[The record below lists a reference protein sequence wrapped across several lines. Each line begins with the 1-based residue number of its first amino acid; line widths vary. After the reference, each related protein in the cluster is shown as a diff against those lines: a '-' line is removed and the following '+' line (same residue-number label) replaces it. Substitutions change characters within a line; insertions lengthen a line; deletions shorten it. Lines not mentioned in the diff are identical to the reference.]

1 MNIQIF
7 GTKKCNETK
16 KAERFFKERGIKY
29 QFVDMKKKGM
39 SKGEF
44 NSVAQANGGLDH
56 MINWEGKDQNLLA
69 LIKYIANEDKLE
81 KVLENPQVIKTPV
94 VRNGKQSTLGYQ
106 PDVWKKW
113 ISMIRFK
120 LKKEQIEFLK
130 KVYPDNKL
138 IQRVLSFEK
147 EGIFEM
153 DDENTYI
160 DFMDYLDDESVA
172 WMDKNY
178 DATPQTIMLESIRD
192 DIFCQTN

>member
-172 WMDKNY
+172 WMDENY
-178 DATPQTIMLESIRD
+178 DATLQTIMLESIID
-192 DIFCQTN
+192 DIFCQTI